1 MKYLKVTILTL
12 IILIIIIIALILSI
26 MKGDKYVHIDEIEDT
41 ELNIK
46 VERTISNLENTNN
59 YYIVKKIIE
68 NYYYDLTQFNM
79 KNENVL
85 VLEVE
90 EENENPGGLS
100 NQVLESEIKAYKN
113 KVYNY
118 LASEYKEKN
127 NITIDN
133 IQEKLGNYNNVQVI
147 INNVYYVDSNE
158 NVRIYFIYGNVIE
171 KETREKEEFAIM
183 LSLDSKNSAFEIYP
197 SGYDYNIELGKELKI
212 DIEEI
217 KNIVYNSYK
226 FNLTNDETFAKELFK
241 DYQNRLMYD
250 LDSAYE
256 HLDEEYKTKKF
267 ENVQEFK
274 EYINNNFYRFINAN
288 ITKYQ
293 VEYFDDYKRIICTDS
308 NENSYIFKV
317 KEIANYLVIP
327 DAYTIDTPE
336 FNKKYNESNTQE
348 KIVLNLNKFILA
360 LNDGDYKYAYSLL
373 ADSFKENN
381 FKTQQEFENYI
392 KSNFFDENKLDYEK
406 YSNEAGTYYT
416 YEVKITDKSGKSN
429 QEITKTFIM
438 LLGEGTDFELSFN
451 L

>member
-41 ELNIK
+41 DLNIK

-147 INNVYYVDSNE
+147 
-158 NVRIYFIYGNVIE
+158 R
-171 KETREKEEFAIM
+171 KC
-183 LSLDSKNSAFEIYP
+183 
-197 SGYDYNIELGKELKI
+197 
-212 DIEEI
+212 
-217 KNIVYNSYK
+217 KNIFYIWKCNRKRNKRKGRICYNAFS
-226 FNLTNDETFAKELFK
+226 
-241 DYQNRLMYD
+241 
-250 LDSAYE
+250 
-256 HLDEEYKTKKF
+256 
-267 ENVQEFK
+267 
-274 EYINNNFYRFINAN
+274 
-288 ITKYQ
+288 
-293 VEYFDDYKRIICTDS
+293 
-308 NENSYIFKV
+308 
-317 KEIANYLVIP
+317 
-327 DAYTIDTPE
+327 
-336 FNKKYNESNTQE
+336 
-348 KIVLNLNKFILA
+348 
-360 LNDGDYKYAYSLL
+360 
-373 ADSFKENN
+373 
-381 FKTQQEFENYI
+381 
-392 KSNFFDENKLDYEK
+392 
-406 YSNEAGTYYT
+406 
-416 YEVKITDKSGKSN
+416 
-429 QEITKTFIM
+429 
-438 LLGEGTDFELSFN
+438 
-451 L
+451 